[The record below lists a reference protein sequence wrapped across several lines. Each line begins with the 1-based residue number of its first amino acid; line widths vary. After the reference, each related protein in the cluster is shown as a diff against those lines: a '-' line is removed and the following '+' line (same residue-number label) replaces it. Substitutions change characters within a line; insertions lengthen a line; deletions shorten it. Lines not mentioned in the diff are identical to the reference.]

1 MAGMISIVMMGE
13 RRPVA
18 SEMAGMISTAMMAER
33 RPEASE
39 MAGMR
44 WRV

>member
-1 MAGMISIVMMGE
+1 MISIAMMAERRPVACKMAGMISIAMMAE

-18 SEMAGMISTAMMAER
+18 SEMAGM
-33 RPEASE
+33 
-39 MAGMR
+39 R

>member
-1 MAGMISIVMMGE
+1 MISIAMMAD

-18 SEMAGMISTAMMAER
+18 SEMAGMISKAMMAKR
-33 RPEASE
+33 RAVVFK

-44 WRV
+44 WRE